1 MEENREQ
8 PTMEPANVIN
18 ITEEE
23 RAVSEVG
30 SQGAYG
36 KFKSADKLLEAYNNL
51 ESEFTKKCQ
60 LLSQLQKDKGQK
72 EIEKSPSAQVDER
85 EQAKQ
90 EVDWQGASEEQSDTP
105 TNEELQD
112 ELSAFLLAN
121 DDAKPFEEEIKKQ
134 ISSSKQQSPYEVAW
148 ANVVLGHLN
157 SEQKTSDPI
166 VNKYVLSDENVRKQ
180 VIQEY
185 LNDLAKHKPP
195 QVISSTGGER
205 VSSIS
210 HDTPTSLAE
219 AKEMVRNM
227 FDGN

>member
-36 KFKSADKLLEAYNNL
+36 KFKSAEKLLEAYNNL

-60 LLSQLQKDKGQK
+60 LLSELQKDKRLA
-72 EIEKSPSAQVDER
+72 ESS
-85 EQAKQ
+85 
-90 EVDWQGASEEQSDTP
+90 EVSTETSE
-105 TNEELQD
+105 NKHEETSLETTLEDQ
-112 ELSAFLLAN
+112 LSAFLLAN
-121 DDAKPFEEEIKKQ
+121 EMAKPFEEEIKEKV
-134 ISSSKQQSPYEVAW
+134 SSSKQLSPYEVAW

-157 SEQKTSDPI
+157 AEQKTSDPI
-166 VNKYVLSDENVRKQ
+166 VNNYVLSDENVRKK

-185 LNDLAKHKPP
+185 LSDLAKHKPP
-195 QVISSTGGER
+195 QVISSAGGER
-205 VSSIS
+205 VSSVS
-210 HDTPTSLAE
+210 PDTPTSLSE
-219 AKEMVRNM
+219 AKELVRRM
-227 FDGN
+227 FD